1 MITNPF
7 ATGGVV
13 EAAYTKQEIPRY
25 QGHPFIEAL
34 PPIRSKEE
42 ALELMSYYPPY
53 SSEERKLSPHV
64 RQHLAAGLS
73 EIRHPVGI
81 HLELESRLSRLIR
94 WGYASRNPISH
105 GFQESVNE
113 SVGRIQESQS
123 RDWAPRDLVIQP
135 KPPRGAATGL
145 TFLGTTGIGKTAGM
159 RMVLDGYPQLIV
171 HSNYAGRSFTR
182 SQVVWL
188 NLQCP
193 SDGSIKTV
201 CTNFFLG
208 MDAAHSA
215 LRTQTNYVRDYVKS
229 RSTIRT
235 LVPSMARVAAQ
246 HGLGLLVLDE
256 VQDLRQ
262 RGSRPLLSFLVQLVN
277 EIGVPV
283 VLIGGVDALPALS
296 NQFRQARRGATEGDL
311 VVGPAENGTGWRQL
325 CEVLWRYQYTTKDTP
340 MTQAHV
346 DALFE
351 CSQGI
356 TQYLVTV
363 YKLAQIRAISTGIE
377 EVTPGLIRSVARDGL
392 VQAGP
397 VLRTM
402 KRGDRDLL
410 NRLGDV
416 LPPEGTDYVP
426 FLRGD
431 PKNESSTVPEE
442 TQVSDSSTEDKSDK
456 SAENDEIVEG
466 DSAGRA
472 TLEAAE
478 ETGATKKPV
487 AKKDATGLPDL
498 LEEKKDETSAH
509 EMLTDEGIVG
519 GNTWKEIVGDSR
531 T

>member
-1 MITNPF
+1 MITSPF
-7 ATGGVV
+7 ASGNVV
-13 EAAYTKQEIPRY
+13 EARYSESEILRY
-25 QGHPFIEAL
+25 RGNPFIEAL
-34 PPIRSKEE
+34 PPIRSAEE
-42 ALELMSYYPPY
+42 AVELMSYYPPY
-53 SSEERKLSPHV
+53 SAEERRLPSHV

-73 EIRHPVGI
+73 EIRHPVGV

-94 WGYASRNPISH
+94 WGYASRNPLSR
-105 GFQESVNE
+105 GFQESVNQ
-113 SVGRIQESQS
+113 SVGRIQEAQENGET
-123 RDWAPRDLVIQP
+123 PQDLLIQP
-135 KPPRGAATGL
+135 RPPRGAATGL

-159 RMVLDGYPQLIV
+159 QMVLDGYPQVVI
-171 HSNYAGRSFTR
+171 HSNYGDRSFTR

-201 CTNFFLG
+201 CANFFHA
-208 MDAAHSA
+208 MDAAHST
-215 LRTQTNYVRDYVKS
+215 LRTQTNYTLDFVKS
-229 RSTIRT
+229 RSTVRT

-262 RGSRPLLSFLVQLVN
+262 RGSRELLSFLVQLVN

-296 NQFRQARRGATEGDL
+296 DQFRQARRGATEGDM
-311 VVGPAENGTGWRQL
+311 VVGPAENGSGWRDL
-325 CEVLWRYQYTTKDTP
+325 CEVFWRYQYTNKETP

-356 TQYLVTV
+356 TQYLVTI

-377 EVTPGLIRSVARDGL
+377 EVTPSLIRSVARDGL

-402 KRGDRDLL
+402 RRGDRELL
-410 NRLGDV
+410 DRLGDV
-416 LPPEGTDYVP
+416 VPPEGTDYVP

-431 PKNESSTVPEE
+431 PSEASSPPSGKKRA
-442 TQVSDSSTEDKSDK
+442 SDSGSSDNSGKIKGSSETSSGPSTEAVPTDTIEEPK
-456 SAENDEIVEG
+456 AP
-466 DSAGRA
+466 A
-472 TLEAAE
+472 T
-478 ETGATKKPV
+478 ATIS
-487 AKKDATGLPDL
+487 LPDL
-498 LEEKKDETSAH
+498 LERKDEEKSGYETLA
-509 EMLTDEGIVG
+509 ERGLVAQNVWKGIVRE
-519 GNTWKEIVGDSR
+519 N
-531 T
+531 

>member
-1 MITNPF
+1 MITSPF
-7 ATGGVV
+7 ASGNVV
-13 EAAYTKQEIPRY
+13 EARYSEPEIPRY
-25 QGHPFIEAL
+25 RGNPFIEAL
-34 PPIRSKEE
+34 PPIRSAEE
-42 ALELMSYYPPY
+42 AVELMSYYPPY
-53 SSEERKLSPHV
+53 SAEERRLPSHV

-73 EIRHPVGI
+73 EIRHPVGV

-94 WGYASRNPISH
+94 WGYASRNPLSR
-105 GFQESVNE
+105 GFQDSVNQ
-113 SVGRIQESQS
+113 SVGRIQEAHENGGTPQ
-123 RDWAPRDLVIQP
+123 DLLIQP
-135 KPPRGAATGL
+135 RPPRGAATGL

-159 RMVLDGYPQLIV
+159 QMVLDGYPQVVI
-171 HSNYAGRSFTR
+171 HSNYGDRSFTR

-201 CTNFFLG
+201 CANFFHA

-215 LRTQTNYVRDYVKS
+215 LRTQTNYTLDFVKS
-229 RSTIRT
+229 RSTVRT

-262 RGSRPLLSFLVQLVN
+262 RGSRELLSFLVQLVN

-296 NQFRQARRGATEGDL
+296 DQFRQARRGATEGDM
-311 VVGPAENGTGWRQL
+311 VVGPAENGSGWRDL
-325 CEVLWRYQYTTKDTP
+325 CEVFWRYQYTSKETP

-356 TQYLVTV
+356 TQYLVTI

-377 EVTPGLIRSVARDGL
+377 EVTPSLIRSVARDGL

-402 KRGDRDLL
+402 RRGDRELL
-410 NRLGDV
+410 DRLGDV
-416 LPPEGTDYVP
+416 VPPEGTDYVP

-431 PKNESSTVPEE
+431 PSEASSPPSGKKRS
-442 TQVSDSSTEDKSDK
+442 SDSCPSDNSGKIKGSSETSSGPSTEAVPTDTIEEPK
-456 SAENDEIVEG
+456 AP
-466 DSAGRA
+466 A
-472 TLEAAE
+472 T
-478 ETGATKKPV
+478 ATIS
-487 AKKDATGLPDL
+487 LPDL
-498 LEEKKDETSAH
+498 LERKDEEKSGYETLA
-509 EMLTDEGIVG
+509 ERGLVAQNVWKGIVRE
-519 GNTWKEIVGDSR
+519 N
-531 T
+531 

>member
-1 MITNPF
+1 MVTNPYVS
-7 ATGGVV
+7 GNVV
-13 EAAYTKQEIPRY
+13 EATYTEQEIPRY
-25 QGHPFIEAL
+25 RGNPFIEAL
-34 PPIRSKEE
+34 PPIRSMEE
-42 ALELMSYYPPY
+42 AVELMSYYPPY
-53 SSEERKLSPHV
+53 SPAERDLSPHV

-113 SVGRIQESQS
+113 SVGRIQESQANEGS
-123 RDWAPRDLVIQP
+123 ARDLVIQP

-159 RMVLDGYPQLIV
+159 QMVLDGYPQVIV
-171 HSNYAGRSFTR
+171 HSDYEGRSFTR

-201 CTNFFLG
+201 CANFFG
-208 MDAAHSA
+208 AMDAAHSS
-215 LRTQTNYVRDYVKS
+215 LRTQTNYTLDFVKS

-262 RGSRPLLSFLVQLVN
+262 RGSRELLSFLVQLVN

-296 NQFRQARRGATEGDL
+296 DQFRQARRGATEGDL
-311 VVGPAENGTGWRQL
+311 VVGPAENGTAWRQL
-325 CEVLWRYQYTTKDTP
+325 CEVFWRYQYTSKETP

-363 YKLAQIRAISTGIE
+363 YKLAQIRAISTGME
-377 EVTPGLIRSVARDGL
+377 EVTPALIRSVARDGL

-402 KRGDRDLL
+402 KRGDRELL
-410 NRLGDV
+410 DRLGDV

-431 PKNESSTVPEE
+431 PENEPSTDPEE
-442 TQVSDSSTEDKSDK
+442 TQASDSSTEEKSDK
-456 SAENDEIVEG
+456 SAENDEVVEG

-472 TLEAAE
+472 TPEAAE

-487 AKKDATGLPDL
+487 AKKDVSGLPDL
-498 LEEKKDETSAH
+498 LEKKEDETSAH
-509 EMLTDEGIVG
+509 ERLTDEGIVG
-519 GNTWKEIVGDSR
+519 GNTWKEIAGDSQ
-531 T
+531 